1 MQGTFCIAG
10 SGLGICILT
19 GDSTVFGRIAK
30 HSSKRRSGMTTL
42 QREIL
47 RFVLII
53 ASAIAFFSIIVI
65 ILWASWLRV
74 QHPDFLNLSGLIIAV
89 VSVSVAFIPEG
100 QCLHD
105 STDNQVFRWLLP
117 CR

>member
-30 HSSKRRSGMTTL
+30 HSSKSRTGMTTL
-42 QREIL
+42 QREIF

-53 ASAIAFFSIIVI
+53 AAAIAFFSVVVI

-74 QHPDFLNLSGLIIAV
+74 QHPNFLNISGLVIAV

-100 QCLHD
+100 QSFHD
-105 STDNQVFRWLLP
+105 
-117 CR
+117 